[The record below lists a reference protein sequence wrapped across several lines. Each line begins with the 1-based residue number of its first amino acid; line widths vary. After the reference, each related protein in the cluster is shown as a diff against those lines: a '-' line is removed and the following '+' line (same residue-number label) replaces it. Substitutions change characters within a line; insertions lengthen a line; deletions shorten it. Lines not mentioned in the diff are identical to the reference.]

1 MTQTLR
7 DSITIKVYDLY
18 DDLKV
23 QLIEINQSKQLFMNG
38 PSQELMKRAFN
49 ISYYQGQKQAIEAV
63 QRIIDDNEEAH
74 TLVKQFRDYQT
85 RVKDKQINLSEVM
98 QLISQP
104 QSKLEEVLDQH
115 YHYMGQSY
123 IITQVENKIKEVSE
137 SF

>member
-23 QLIEINQSKQLFMNG
+23 QLIEINQSKQLFING

-98 QLISQP
+98 QHTNESHT
-104 QSKLEEVLDQH
+104 KLEEVLDQH

-123 IITQVENKIKEVSE
+123 IISQVETMIKEVSE
-137 SF
+137 